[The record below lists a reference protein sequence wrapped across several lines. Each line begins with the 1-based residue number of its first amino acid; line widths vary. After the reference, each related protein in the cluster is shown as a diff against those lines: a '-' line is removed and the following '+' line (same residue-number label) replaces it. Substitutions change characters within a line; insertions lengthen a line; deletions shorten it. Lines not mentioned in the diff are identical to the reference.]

1 MKITPLEIKKQE
13 FGKAFRGYSSEEVHS
28 YLEMIAEELENAFKE
43 NLELEEKLAS
53 LKEKLANYT
62 RIETVLQDTLMTT
75 QKSAEEIKT
84 TAEQKAKVITDGA
97 RVRADRILADANERL
112 LEIQREVADLK
123 HQREAFIVSFR
134 SLLETQRALLENI
147 DRGANSKRDYSPVR
161 MKADLSEDQLE
172 KVVSEFEEQL
182 ARSDAK
188 NEDGDNNGSPSEEDN

>member
-13 FGKAFRGYSSEEVHS
+13 FGKAFRGYSSDEVHS

-123 HQREAFIVSFR
+123 HQREAFIVSFK

-147 DRGANSKRDYSPVR
+147 DRGANSKRDYFPVR